1 MGLLDSVIGG
11 VLGQVLGGGRGNAGN
26 AGGGAMSPIVKALL
40 MLLLAKGA
48 SGGLAGGL
56 GGALGEVFGGGQRR
70 PEPGPDTERSGGAG
84 PYGRDPG
91 HSADDGPGRDSG
103 DIGGFDREGGQG
115 SGQEGGR
122 RDAPLP
128 PGDFSDLSGM
138 LNGPGD
144 RAEAPRSGHASSE
157 PAGDLGGL
165 DGLVDRF
172 RQGGFGDVMDS
183 WIGHGGNRSIAPH
196 DLARALGPDT
206 LGALQSQTGM
216 DRDSLLSQLSQVLP
230 EVVHGLTPQGR
241 VPDAGERRGW

>member
-11 VLGQVLGGGRGNAGN
+11 VLGQVLGGGRGNAGG
-26 AGGGAMSPIVKALL
+26 AGGAMSPIVKALL

-48 SGGLAGGL
+48 GGGLGGSL
-56 GGALGEVFGGGQRR
+56 GGALGDVFGGGQRR

-91 HSADDGPGRDSG
+91 HSADDAG
-103 DIGGFDREGGQG
+103 DIGGFD
-115 SGQEGGR
+115 QEGGR
-122 RDAPLP
+122 RDPSLP

-138 LNGPGD
+138 LDGPGD
-144 RAEAPRSGHASSE
+144 RSGTSVSGNLSHETS
-157 PAGDLGGL
+157 GDLGGL

-172 RQGGFGDVMDS
+172 RQGGLGDVIDS
-183 WIGHGGNRSIAPH
+183 WVGHGSNRSIAPH

-206 LGALQSQTGM
+206 LGALQSQTGL

-241 VPDAGERRGW
+241 VPDAGERQGW

>member
-11 VLGQVLGGGRGNAGN
+11 VLGQVLGGGRGNSGN

-48 SGGLAGGL
+48 SGGL
-56 GGALGEVFGGGQRR
+56 GGALGDVFVGGQRR

-91 HSADDGPGRDSG
+91 HSADDSAQDPG
-103 DIGGFDREGGQG
+103 DIGGFDQA
-115 SGQEGGR
+115 GGR

-138 LNGPGD
+138 LDGPGD
-144 RAEAPRSGHASSE
+144 RANVPQSGNFSHETSAE
-157 PAGDLGGL
+157 TGGL

-172 RQGGFGDVMDS
+172 RQGGLGDVIDS
-183 WIGHGGNRSIAPH
+183 WIGHGSNRSIEPH

-241 VPDAGERRGW
+241 VPDAGERKSW

>member
-11 VLGQVLGGGRGNAGN
+11 VLGQVLGGGRGNSGN
-26 AGGGAMSPIVKALL
+26 AGGSAMSPIVKALL

-48 SGGLAGGL
+48 SGGL
-56 GGALGEVFGGGQRR
+56 GGALGDILGGGQRR

-91 HSADDGPGRDSG
+91 HSADDGAGQDPG
-103 DIGGFDREGGQG
+103 DIGGFD
-115 SGQEGGR
+115 QEGGR
-122 RDAPLP
+122 RDPPLP

-138 LNGPGD
+138 LDGPGD
-144 RAEAPRSGHASSE
+144 RSQVPQPGHVARE
-157 PAGDLGGL
+157 TAGDIGGL

-172 RQGGFGDVMDS
+172 RQGGLGDVIDS
-183 WIGHGGNRSIAPH
+183 WIGHGSNRSIEPH

-206 LGALQSQTGM
+206 LGALQNQTGM
-216 DRDSLLSQLSQVLP
+216 DRDALLSQLSQVLP

-241 VPDAGERRGW
+241 VPDMGERKAW

>member
-11 VLGQVLGGGRGNAGN
+11 VLGQVLGGGRSGNPGGA
-26 AGGGAMSPIVKALL
+26 AGGAMSPIVKALL

-48 SGGLAGGL
+48 SGGL
-56 GGALGEVFGGGQRR
+56 GGALGDVFGGGQRR

-91 HSADDGPGRDSG
+91 HSADDSAQDPG
-103 DIGGFDREGGQG
+103 DIGGFD
-115 SGQEGGR
+115 QEGGR

-128 PGDFSDLSGM
+128 PGDYSDLSGM
-138 LNGPGD
+138 LDGPSD
-144 RAEAPRSGHASSE
+144 RANVPQSGNVSHETS
-157 PAGDLGGL
+157 GQIGGL

-172 RQGGFGDVMDS
+172 RQGGLGDVIDS
-183 WIGHGGNRSIAPH
+183 WIGHGSNRSIEPH